1 MATQY
6 AKEIKEDGHENSS
19 KWLLDDIVK
28 AKAELSEIERRLSD
42 VVEMYSILAEAHHA
56 NMRGR
61 GNFHHIGEFSECNQ
75 DTCCIAREKIAALKA
90 SAQAQTEEQN
100 ELSKYITELQQ
111 DRDQVY
117 IAYRDVI
124 ERLTAIQYNQSPL
137 EEEQK
142 S

>member
-1 MATQY
+1 MNALRRLVDTPIGTGWKKLQ
-6 AKEIKEDGHENSS
+6 AE
-19 KWLLDDIVK
+19 
-28 AKAELSEIERRLSD
+28 AAAELSEIERRLSD

-56 NMRGR
+56 NMQGR

-75 DTCCIAREKIAALKA
+75 DTCRIAREKIAALQA

-100 ELSKYITELQQ
+100 ELSKYIAELQQ

-124 ERLTAIQYNQSPL
+124 ERLKAIQDNQSPL